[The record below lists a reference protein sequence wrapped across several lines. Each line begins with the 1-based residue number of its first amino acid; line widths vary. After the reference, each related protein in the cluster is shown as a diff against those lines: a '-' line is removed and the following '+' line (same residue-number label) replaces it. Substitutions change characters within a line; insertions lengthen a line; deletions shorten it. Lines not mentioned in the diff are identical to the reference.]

1 MSRKFVWVEAQE
13 EYLIKRNIEK
23 REVIEQ
29 MSDDE
34 LADLY
39 FKIVEERGLEYD
51 ADEFTHKYC
60 LENKYRLFHLNK
72 MLRSHC

>member
-13 EYLIKRNIEK
+13 EYLIKRHIEK
-23 REVIEQ
+23 REVVEQ

-34 LADLY
+34 LEDLY
-39 FKIVEERGLEYD
+39 FRTVKERGLEDD

-60 LENKYRLFHLNK
+60 LENK
-72 MLRSHC
+72 